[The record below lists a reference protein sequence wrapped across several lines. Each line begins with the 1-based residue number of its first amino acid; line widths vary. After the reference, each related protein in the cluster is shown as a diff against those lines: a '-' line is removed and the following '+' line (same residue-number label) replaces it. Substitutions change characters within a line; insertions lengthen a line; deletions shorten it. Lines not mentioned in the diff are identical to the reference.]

1 MAEDAGLSSP
11 IERRKVYELVAE
23 RLIARIGDGLD
34 AGEVLPPERELMQQY
49 AVGRSS
55 VREAL
60 RMLESRGLIESRGNG
75 AFVVSEPPNPF
86 SHGLGMMLAGGQTD
100 LLQLFEVRRMLEGEI
115 AALAAERRTDEQ
127 LAALRAA
134 IEQMER
140 GLGAEETYI
149 AADIGFH
156 LTLAAATGNQFVL
169 QLMDAVRDQLRA
181 AFGTV
186 FHVPGSPA
194 ASVADHRG
202 IADAVEAR
210 DAELARERM
219 NRHIGRVQAGYESR
233 T

>member
-1 MAEDAGLSSP
+1 LAEDSSLSSP

-23 RLIARIGDGLD
+23 RLIARIGDGLEQGD
-34 AGEVLPPERELMQQY
+34 VLPPERELMQQY

-75 AFVVSEPPNPF
+75 AFVVAVPPNPF

-127 LAALRAA
+127 LAALRRA
-134 IEQMER
+134 IDEMER
-140 GLGAEETYI
+140 GLGAEESYI
-149 AADIGFH
+149 AADIDFH

-169 QLMDAVRDQLRA
+169 QLMHAVRDQLRA

-194 ASVADHRG
+194 ASVADHRE
-202 IADAVEAR
+202 IVEAVAAR
-210 DAELARERM
+210 DGALARERM

-233 T
+233 Q

>member
-1 MAEDAGLSSP
+1 LAEDSSLSSP

-23 RLIARIGDGLD
+23 RLIARIGDGLEQGD
-34 AGEVLPPERELMQQY
+34 VLPPERELMQQY

-75 AFVVSEPPNPF
+75 AFIVSVPPNPF

-127 LAALRAA
+127 LAALRRA
-134 IEQMER
+134 IDEMER
-140 GLGAEETYI
+140 GLGAEESYI
-149 AADIGFH
+149 AADIDFH
-156 LTLAAATGNQFVL
+156 LTLAAATGNHFVL
-169 QLMDAVRDQLRA
+169 LLMDAVRDQLRA

-194 ASVADHRG
+194 ASVADHRQ
-202 IADAVEAR
+202 IVEAVAAR
-210 DAELARERM
+210 DGALARERM
-219 NRHIGRVQAGYESR
+219 HRHIGRVQAGYESR
-233 T
+233 Q

>member
-1 MAEDAGLSSP
+1 MAEDSSLSSP

-23 RLIARIGDGLD
+23 RLIARIGDGLEQGD
-34 AGEVLPPERELMQQY
+34 VLPPERELMQQY

-75 AFVVSEPPNPF
+75 AFVVAVPPNPF
-86 SHGLGMMLAGGQTD
+86 SHGLGMMLADGQTD

-127 LAALRAA
+127 LAALRRA
-134 IEQMER
+134 IDEMER
-140 GLGAEETYI
+140 GLGAEESYI
-149 AADIGFH
+149 AADIDFH

-194 ASVADHRG
+194 ASVADHRE
-202 IADAVEAR
+202 IVEAVAAR
-210 DAELARERM
+210 DGALARERM

-233 T
+233 Q